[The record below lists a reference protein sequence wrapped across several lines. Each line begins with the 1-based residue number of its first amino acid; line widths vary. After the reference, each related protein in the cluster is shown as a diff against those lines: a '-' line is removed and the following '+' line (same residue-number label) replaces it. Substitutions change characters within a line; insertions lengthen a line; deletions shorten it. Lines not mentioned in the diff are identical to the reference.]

1 MYNNPNQNNPY
12 QQPIYTQNLQGP
24 NQSLY
29 PPPPPFQPSKNSTP
43 QTRPYTNKMLVILMC
58 VYITFWIVAFI
69 GGSFPVNSSGNIF
82 LTALAE
88 SLVCG
93 LFVSVLIMDW
103 KGYTT
108 LNGLI
113 TWQQRGVKKALIVC
127 ALTFLFMITIGI
139 YLVRAYLQSRRALT
153 GQTYRPI
160 KARRNTVA
168 MIVGIVVCL
177 FSLLSFSVNASA
189 SATAATAHTTQA
201 AHPTIAAKQVVKKA
215 IPTQKSFPT
224 PTPIP
229 PTPTPVPP
237 TPTPIPP
244 TPTLV
249 PPTPTP
255 VQAVTG
261 VGGNPYGYDF
271 NAGTLIYSPGA
282 DLCGYVACVTTFWT
296 DTNGYVVE
304 CANGE
309 YSHSGGVRGA
319 CSRDG
324 GVEAILYSH

>member
-1 MYNNPNQNNPY
+1 MYNNPNQNTPY

-24 NQSLY
+24 NQPVY
-29 PPPPPFQPSKNSTP
+29 PPPPFQPSNNFTALP
-43 QTRPYTNKMLVILMC
+43 RPYTNRVLLILAC
-58 VYITFWIVAFI
+58 AYIAFWIVGFI
-69 GGSFPVNSSGNIF
+69 GSSFPVNSSGNIF
-82 LTALAE
+82 LTSLAE

-108 LNGLI
+108 LSGLI

-127 ALTFLFMITIGI
+127 ALIFLFMITLGI
-139 YLVRAYLQSRRALT
+139 YLVRMYLQSRRLMT
-153 GQTYRPI
+153 GQIYRPM

-168 MIVGIVVCL
+168 MIVGIIVCL
-177 FSLLSFSVNASA
+177 CSLLSFSASA
-189 SATAATAHTTQA
+189 SASAMTATTHTTQA
-201 AHPTIAAKQVVKKA
+201 PHPTIAVKQVVKKA
-215 IPTQKSFPT
+215 TPTQKSIPTPKPTPKPT
-224 PTPIP
+224 PTKAPVVV
-229 PTPTPVPP
+229 PTATPVPP
-237 TPTPIPP
+237 TPTP
-244 TPTLV
+244 V
-249 PPTPTP
+249 P
-255 VQAVTG
+255 VVTG

-271 NAGTLIYSPGA
+271 NAGTLIYSPAA
-282 DLCGYVACVTTFWT
+282 DLCTYVSCVTTFWS